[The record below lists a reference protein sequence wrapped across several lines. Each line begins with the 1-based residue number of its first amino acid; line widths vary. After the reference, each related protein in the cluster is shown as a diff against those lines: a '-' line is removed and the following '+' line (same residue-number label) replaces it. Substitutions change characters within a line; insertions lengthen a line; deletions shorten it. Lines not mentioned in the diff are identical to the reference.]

1 MNNSDLPIRLG
12 ILIATHTAT
21 WVEESQPVQWRPDPW
36 RRHWRLNGLPFSH
49 VLDELEAEY
58 SSHGTIRRKFI
69 LDAYQDRPATE
80 LFVATMAWVATT
92 VPIGTTKTAPCG
104 PTWRHRDGSM
114 WPRFKRHR
122 EERAR
127 SVAGPSQA
135 DIPSPTVGVVPLQSV
150 MVGPAQAVLTS
161 MGNRPEQQRPG
172 QGRGDTHP
180 AAGQREDR
188 GHRQCRPPGRRS
200 RRLQGLLRPKQ
211 AREPG
216 RRLRHK
222 LLYFAGYRSLH
233 RPRPLIY
240 DRLVAAAAARFPS
253 APLLPVIAEGVTT
266 PSYQRYCAWAED
278 LAGEYRT
285 GPAFIE
291 WSLFA
296 LGSGIR
302 EELRK

>member
-1 MNNSDLPIRLG
+1 MRRPRAPHGTLTAARTDMNNSDLPIRLG

-161 MGNRPEQQRPG
+161 MGCPVSGKSVLSHLNRPIRARVSIKAVRCCGRVGRSQLPVTWPAPRGLARPG
-172 QGRGDTHP
+172 
-180 AAGQREDR
+180 
-188 GHRQCRPPGRRS
+188 
-200 RRLQGLLRPKQ
+200 
-211 AREPG
+211 
-216 RRLRHK
+216 
-222 LLYFAGYRSLH
+222 
-233 RPRPLIY
+233 
-240 DRLVAAAAARFPS
+240 
-253 APLLPVIAEGVTT
+253 
-266 PSYQRYCAWAED
+266 
-278 LAGEYRT
+278 
-285 GPAFIE
+285 
-291 WSLFA
+291 
-296 LGSGIR
+296 
-302 EELRK
+302 